1 MRTLPPTIDKTVNGL
16 KAATF
21 VPQEAIPKNKDKI
34 TGIKKIILHNKER
47 LGSITI
53 LPQTFFVYLL
63 CKYLRTNFTES
74 QTQHPQGFH

>member
-34 TGIKKIILHNKER
+34 TGIKNKILDKMERVECILAPPPI
-47 LGSITI
+47 SD
-53 LPQTFFVYLL
+53 
-63 CKYLRTNFTES
+63 
-74 QTQHPQGFH
+74 